1 MLSTNGL
8 QDWQAIQS
16 GDEQAFERM
25 FKGHYQSLCSFANSF
40 LGDIDEAEEI
50 VQQVFYSLWTKR
62 NSIEVNSTLKSYL
75 YKAVHNS
82 SLNKIKQGKVRQL
95 YADSYKANAD
105 VTTHSTTDIVQGKEL
120 EAIIN
125 DAIAELPEQC
135 GIVFKMS
142 RFGNL
147 KYAEIANELG
157 ISVKT
162 VENHMGKALKL
173 MREKLS
179 DYLHI
184 LLLFLILNQ

>member
-1 MLSTNGL
+1 LGINAAN
-8 QDWQAIQS
+8 DWQAIRN
-16 GDEQAFERM
+16 GDEKAFELM
-25 FKGHYQSLCSFANSF
+25 FKGHYQSLCNFACSF
-40 LGDIDEAEEI
+40 LGDMDEAEEI
-50 VQQVFYSLWTKR
+50 VQQVFYSLWAKR
-62 NSIEVNSTLKSYL
+62 GSLDINTTLKAYL
-75 YKAVHNS
+75 FKAVHNS

-95 YADSYKANAD
+95 YANSYKATAN
-105 VTTHSTTDIVQGKEL
+105 VETHTSGQLLQGKEL
-120 EAIIN
+120 EGLIN

-147 KYAEIANELG
+147 KYAEIADELD

-173 MREKLS
+173 MRDKLK

-184 LLLFLILNQ
+184 LIWVLLFNNQ